1 MLASA
6 GPIKTPVG
14 ACATAAQS
22 LELGVEAIRSR
33 KARIVIAGG
42 FDDFGEEGSYE
53 FASMR
58 ATVNCEDEVQAGRE
72 PREMSRP
79 TASTRAGFVESH
91 GAGVQVCSA
100 ASLHTS
106 SHGSFHCPKLQVLC
120 AADLALAMGLPIF
133 AIVGLVST
141 ATDGQGRSVPAP
153 GQGILT
159 TARETVSLGRTNPL
173 LDSEYRKRN
182 LMAELAFI
190 DKWAQGE
197 RAALQEDHGDLAS
210 TATPEQRAEQERMLD
225 SMVQRRLQQ
234 AKLSWG
240 NDFWLGEP
248 SIAPLRGAMAVY
260 GLSIDQLEVASFH
273 GTSTQKNDTN
283 ESEVLQKQLKHLGRS
298 DGNCIFTI
306 FQKYLTGHPKGAAAA
321 WMMNGVVQA
330 MLSGIVPGNRNAD
343 NVDEKLE
350 KNSHL
355 LYAKRPLHLERPLEA
370 ALLKSFG
377 FGQVGGEV
385 LLIHPDH
392 ILAQCTEAEYG
403 AYVAKR
409 EQRWQKMFRHTQD
422 AMYGKLSYVNIKSTP
437 PMEASQQ
444 QAIFL
449 DPLSRAVKDRLT
461 GTYQIHPTTAVS
473 EALKP
478 PRSMVRS
485 DTSTAIPA
493 ALDSSN
499 DLTSMSEGR
508 GMVRST
514 SKLSTTSLGALEV
527 SLRETA
533 EGMRGSA
540 DRGIGVDTQVTF
552 SFANGLHS
560 FLFAPSRQAIAAIRM
575 EIRMQFAA
583 GQ

>member
-1 MLASA
+1 MGGMESLRNIFRDRVLDKTVQGDALQETFINTVAAWVNMLMLASA

-22 LELGVEAIRSR
+22 LELGVEAIKSR

-58 ATVNCEDEVQAGRE
+58 ATVNCEDEVHAGRE

-91 GAGVQVCSA
+91 GAGVQV
-100 ASLHTS
+100 
-106 SHGSFHCPKLQVLC
+106 LC

-133 AIVGLVST
+133 AVVGLVST

-159 TARETVSLGRTNPL
+159 TARESVSLGRSNPL
-173 LDSEYRKRN
+173 LDAEYRKRN
-182 LMAELAFI
+182 LMAELSFI
-190 DKWAQGE
+190 EKWAQGE
-197 RAALQEDHGDLAS
+197 RAALQEDHSDLAS
-210 TATPEQRAEQERMLD
+210 TATPEQRVEQDRMLD

-240 NDFWLGEP
+240 NDFWVGEP
-248 SIAPLRGAMAVY
+248 SIAPLRGALAVF
-260 GLSIDQLEVASFH
+260 GLTIDDIEVASFH

-306 FQKYLTGHPKGAAAA
+306 FQKHLTGHPKGAAAA
-321 WMMNGVVQA
+321 WMMNGMVQA

-355 LYAKRPLHLERPLEA
+355 LYAKRPLRLERPLEA

-392 ILAQCTEAEYG
+392 ILAQCTEAEYSS
-403 AYVAKR
+403 YVAKR
-409 EQRWQKMFRHTQD
+409 EQRWQRTFRHTQD
-422 AMYGKLSYVNIKSTP
+422 SLCGKLSYVNIKSTP
-437 PMEASQQ
+437 PMEASQT
-444 QAIFL
+444 QAVFL

-461 GTYQIHPTTAVS
+461 GAYHISPTSACP

-499 DLTSMSEGR
+499 DLTAMEGR
-508 GMVRST
+508 GLVRSA
-514 SKLSTTSLGALEV
+514 SKLSTTSLVALEV
-527 SLRETA
+527 TLRETA

-540 DRGIGVDTQVTF
+540 DRGIGVDTQV
-552 SFANGLHS
+552 SFARIY
-560 FLFAPSRQAIAAIRM
+560 FLYINFC
-575 EIRMQFAA
+575 
-583 GQ
+583 